1 MAIRFLKKTMTY
13 LEIIELTDAREPN
26 HYDTAQKLRWLQAL
40 QERVEKEAGYVLRGT
55 GDAEDADSHDQ
66 SADWSRNDK
75 RFALADPFGVCH
87 CEERSDAAIR
97 SPFSF
102 ETEICVNY
110 LIAQINAANGE
121 TERYNRAITL
131 FNEMYAAYLSH
142 LIRKSH
148 GLKST
153 FSI

>member
-1 MAIRFLKKTMTY
+1 MAIRFLKKAMTY

-40 QERVEKEAGYVLRGT
+40 QERVEKEAGYVLGET
-55 GDAEDADSHDQ
+55 GDAGDADCHAS
-66 SADWSRNDK
+66 
-75 RFALADPFGVCH
+75 LAMTGPLGLQAAKAACH
-87 CEERSDAAIR
+87 SETSPQTGCGN
-97 SPFSF
+97 PFSF

-131 FNEMYAAYLSH
+131 FNEMYASYLSH

-148 GLKST
+148 GLKT
-153 FSI
+153 NFSI

>member
-1 MAIRFLKKTMTY
+1 MTK
-13 LEIIELTDAREPN
+13 LEIIELTDTREPN
-26 HYDTAQKLRWLQAL
+26 HYDTAQKLRWLEAL
-40 QERVEKEAGYVLRGT
+40 EERVEKETGYIWREGT
-55 GDAEDADSHDQ
+55 DSHDQ

-97 SPFSF
+97 SQFPF
-102 ETEICVNY
+102 EAEICVNY

-121 TERYNRAITL
+121 TERYNRSITL
-131 FNEMYAAYLSH
+131 FNEMYAAFLSH
-142 LIRKSH
+142 LIRRSH
-148 GLKST
+148 GLKSN

>member
-1 MAIRFLKKTMTY
+1 MAIRFLKKTMTQ

-40 QERVEKEAGYVLRGT
+40 QERVEKEAGYAL
-55 GDAEDADSHDQ
+55 EDADCHAS
-66 SADWSRNDK
+66 
-75 RFALADPFGVCH
+75 LAMTGPLGLQAAKAACH
-87 CEERSDAAIR
+87 SETSPQTGCGN
-97 SPFSF
+97 PFSF

-121 TERYNRAITL
+121 TERYNRSITL

-142 LIRKSH
+142 LIRRSH
-148 GLKST
+148 GLKSN

>member
-1 MAIRFLKKTMTY
+1 MTQ

-40 QERVEKEAGYVLRGT
+40 QERAEKEAGYVLG
-55 GDAEDADSHDQ
+55 DADSHDQ

-75 RFALADPFGVCH
+75 RFALADPLGVCH

-142 LIRKSH
+142 LIRRSH
-148 GLKST
+148 GLKT
-153 FSI
+153 NFSI